1 MINMK
6 TAKITLDSLKD
17 SDGWMELA
25 HELKFDQFKREHPE
39 LDEDELSDK
48 FYTEIVVK
56 KFKYGEYAD
65 IEIEVDENFNI
76 VGGRIL

>member
-1 MINMK
+1 MK
-6 TAKITLDSLKD
+6 TAKVTLNSIKD

-25 HELKFDQFKREHPE
+25 HTLKFEQFQKENPG

-48 FYTEIVVK
+48 FYTEIVLK
-56 KFKYGEYAD
+56 KFEYGEYAN

-76 VGGRIL
+76 VGGKIL